1 MKFEYKIIDAPTLT
15 TINLLG
21 KDEWELVS
29 VVSQPPIGIL
39 KAFFKRE
46 LSEKRKKDIMPELL
60 LEDETPKKETKKS
73 TKSKKS

>member
-1 MKFEYKIIDAPTLT
+1 MKFEYKIVDTPTLT

-29 VVSQPPIGIL
+29 VVSQPPIGNL

-46 LSEKRKKDIMPELL
+46 LSEKRKKDVMPELL

>member
-1 MKFEYKIIDAPTLT
+1 MKFEYKILDSPTPT

-29 VVSQPPIGIL
+29 VVAQPPLGIL

-46 LSEKRKKDIMPELL
+46 LTERKKKDIMPELL
-60 LEDETPKKETKKS
+60 LEDETPKKEIKKTRKKS
-73 TKSKKS
+73 